1 MLNQNIIHR
10 DLKPNNILISLNR
23 LDKCLIKLCD
33 YGSSKIISN
42 TISYRGSLLT
52 MAPEILNDEKDL
64 SKSDLWSLGIIIYY
78 IYFKEYPY
86 YSKNDH
92 LLFNDIHSG
101 KKIKSI
107 DNKEL
112 NDLMNRL
119 LKINVKERLS

>member
-1 MLNQNIIHR
+1 
-10 DLKPNNILISLNR
+10 
-23 LDKCLIKLCD
+23 
-33 YGSSKIISN
+33 
-42 TISYRGSLLT
+42 

-86 YSKNDH
+86 YGKNDH

-119 LKINVKERLS
+119 LKINVKERLSWDEYFNHPFLNKIIIILILIFNVKNILKMLIIIVKIVN